1 MPHGRE
7 GEGLH
12 LPPVREALNRARP
25 DIEYLAQRM
34 FLCEA
39 LFSTGIPA
47 SSGRCSQLH
56 SRLLP
61 ERVWAC
67 KI

>member
-12 LPPVREALNRARP
+12 LRPVREALNRAHP
-25 DIEYLAQRM
+25 DIKYLAQRM

-39 LFSTGIPA
+39 LFSTRIPV
-47 SSGRCSQLH
+47 SSGKCSQLH

-61 ERVWAC
+61 ERVWAR